1 MARRKLAFAVGLD
14 LVALVA
20 ALGIASLV
28 VFGQLLPWEARPG
41 SGTMLFAL
49 TGGAVLGLFLA
60 FRPAIEG
67 PFRPSY
73 GRALTIAGFMLGTT
87 AITVVFT
94 RAFWSRGYVLT
105 ATVAWL
111 GLALAHRWARRRRPW
126 TEPMVLV
133 TSEKALVEDLRAAP
147 HADVIAVLDPAGSG
161 PEEPLEP
168 GTTLAVDLRAVLSD
182 EMARFVSSSSIA
194 GYPMRSLV
202 STYEEHTGRLPII
215 HLMEGWE
222 LTIPLSGRR
231 PYMRIKRVID
241 TALVVATA
249 PVTVLLGLVLAVAI
263 KIESRGPVIF
273 SQERVGLEGK
283 TFTLYKFRTMRYD
296 SGTEPRFAA
305 RADERLTRVGR
316 VVRRLRLDEL
326 PQLWNVLSG
335 DVSLVGPRPEQAPF
349 VERYTETIP
358 FYSNRHLV
366 RPGLTGWSQVNFGYA
381 DNDADTVEK
390 LSYDLYYVKHVS
402 GWLDM
407 EVLGRSV
414 WTVLSGVGAR

>member
-1 MARRKLAFAVGLD
+1 
-14 LVALVA
+14 
-20 ALGIASLV
+20 
-28 VFGQLLPWEARPG
+28 
-41 SGTMLFAL
+41 
-49 TGGAVLGLFLA
+49 
-60 FRPAIEG
+60 
-67 PFRPSY
+67 
-73 GRALTIAGFMLGTT
+73 
-87 AITVVFT
+87 
-94 RAFWSRGYVLT
+94 
-105 ATVAWL
+105 
-111 GLALAHRWARRRRPW
+111 
-126 TEPMVLV
+126 
-133 TSEKALVEDLRAAP
+133 
-147 HADVIAVLDPAGSG
+147 
-161 PEEPLEP
+161 
-168 GTTLAVDLRAVLSD
+168 
-182 EMARFVSSSSIA
+182 
-194 GYPMRSLV
+194 MRSLV

-414 WTVLSGVGAR
+414 WTVLSGFGAR